1 MPDAFLVELSC
12 PVHGLERYKI
22 KIIRKYNVP
31 SQTIAPQ
38 FNRRPTP
45 GELSSV
51 VVGKNVSEKEIE
63 TYVVNYLH
71 NMGMWDAVLRMRFT
85 T

>member
-1 MPDAFLVELSC
+1 MADAFIVELSC

-31 SQTIAPQ
+31 RQSIMPQ

-51 VVGKNVSEKEIE
+51 VVGKNVSEKDIE

-71 NMGMWDAVLRMRFT
+71 NVGLWNTVLLMRFT
-85 T
+85 Q

>member
-1 MPDAFLVELSC
+1 LPDGFIVELSC

-31 SQTIAPQ
+31 GQTITPQ

-51 VVGKNVSEKEIE
+51 VVGKNVSEKDIE
-63 TYVVNYLH
+63 TYVRNYLQ
-71 NMGMWDAVLRMRFT
+71 NMGLWSAVLHMRFT

>member
-1 MPDAFLVELSC
+1 MANAFIIELSC
-12 PVHGLERYKI
+12 PVHGFERYKI

-31 SQTIAPQ
+31 SQTIMPQ

-51 VVGKNVSEKEIE
+51 VVGKNVSEKDIE
-63 TYVVNYLH
+63 TYVVNYLQ
-71 NMGMWDAVLRMRFT
+71 NMGLWYTVLLMRFT
-85 T
+85 K